1 MVRIFNLSPTT
12 LNLKKGTTSLKIQD
26 KEYLLASDAI
36 GVPALTTKTASAPN
50 AGFLAKIEAGGFG
63 ESYNFPENTK
73 LEIIN
78 QVFGNKPDVLYAK
91 VETGLVGGSSRF
103 ISVIQQDDLDTAKE
117 KLISQA
123 LEKNSSQLTLEGYIL
138 PEGSY
143 KVETQEFT
151 TDVPLDTEATS
162 FKANLKA
169 KLVGLAFKPE
179 QLQTVI
185 RARVETVLPE
195 ATTLQS
201 MNKDK
206 LTYKVSEPD
215 FTAGS
220 MKLAVFFE
228 SRLYHKPD
236 LSQILKDAP
245 GKSIDSFLA
254 DLKKQD
260 TVESAKVDIF
270 PSQRKKL
277 PVLKQKIVLKIQE
290 S

>member
-1 MVRIFNLSPTT
+1 
-12 LNLKKGTTSLKIQD
+12 
-26 KEYLLASDAI
+26 
-36 GVPALTTKTASAPN
+36 
-50 AGFLAKIEAGGFG
+50 
-63 ESYNFPENTK
+63 
-73 LEIIN
+73 
-78 QVFGNKPDVLYAK
+78 
-91 VETGLVGGSSRF
+91 
-103 ISVIQQDDLDTAKE
+103 
-117 KLISQA
+117 LISQA
-123 LEKNSSQLTLEGYIL
+123 LEKSSSQLTLEGYIL